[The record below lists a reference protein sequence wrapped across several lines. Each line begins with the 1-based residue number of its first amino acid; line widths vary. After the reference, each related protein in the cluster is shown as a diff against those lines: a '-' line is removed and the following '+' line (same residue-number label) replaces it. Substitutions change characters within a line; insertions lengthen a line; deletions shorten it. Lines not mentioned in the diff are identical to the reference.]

1 MKYEIWTDNVIAVD
15 FESSSSNSLDTVL
28 DEFCADAG
36 YADHAD
42 YCQQMGLEV
51 SPFNIKEINHD

>member
-1 MKYEIWTDNVIAVD
+1 MKYEIWTDNGISTI
-15 FESSSSNSLDTVL
+15 FESNSESLNEML
-28 DEFCADAG
+28 DEFCAEAG

-51 SPFNIKEINHD
+51 SPFNIKEINHA